1 MKGSTV
7 RDPKA
12 VSADDLPVLPGGASR
27 RAVIATGVLAGAVL
41 AWSLRIQ
48 AGDPWFYPATFI
60 LAAIYMVGSSVAVRM
75 VGSRFRWHASR
86 RGIRD
91 AVVGG
96 VLLALIF
103 FAGAF
108 LVRYVPFLRDPVD
121 ELLDY
126 ARVGS
131 LALVL
136 LITAVNG
143 VAEEMFYRAAL
154 WRILKP
160 GYRIVVTTVL
170 YTAVTAL
177 AGVPLLAFAAAAMGV
192 MVAVLRERTQSLTPP
207 IIAHLIWSLSMLLVL
222 PWVV

>member
-1 MKGSTV
+1 MRDSDELST
-7 RDPKA
+7 DA
-12 VSADDLPVLPGGASR
+12 QTVLPGGASR
-27 RAVIATGVLAGAVL
+27 VAVIVTGVLAGVAL
-41 AWSLRIQ
+41 AWSLRIE
-48 AGDPWFYPATFI
+48 AGSPWFYPATFI
-60 LAAIYMVGSSVAVRM
+60 LAAIYIVGSSIAVRM

-96 VLLALIF
+96 VLLALVF

-108 LVRYVPFLRDPVD
+108 LVRFIPFLRDPVD

-131 LALVL
+131 LVFVL
-136 LITAVNG
+136 ITTAVNG
-143 VAEEMFYRAAL
+143 VAEEMFYRGAL
-154 WRILKP
+154 WRAVKP
-160 GYRIVVTTVL
+160 GYRLAVTTVL

-192 MVAVLRERTQSLTPP
+192 MVGILRERTQSLTPP

>member
-1 MKGSTV
+1 MRDSEAPST
-7 RDPKA
+7 DA
-12 VSADDLPVLPGGASR
+12 QPVLPGGASR
-27 RAVIATGVLAGAVL
+27 VAVIITGVLAAAAL
-41 AWSLRIQ
+41 AWSLRIE

-60 LAAIYMVGSSVAVRM
+60 LAAIYIVGSLVAVRL

-96 VLLALIF
+96 VLLALVF

-108 LVRYVPFLRDPVD
+108 LVRFIPFLRDPVD

-131 LALVL
+131 LVFVL
-136 LITAVNG
+136 ITTAVNG
-143 VAEEMFYRAAL
+143 VAEEMFYRGAL
-154 WRILKP
+154 WRAVKP
-160 GYRIVVTTVL
+160 GYRMVVTTVL

-207 IIAHLIWSLSMLLVL
+207 IIAHLIWSLTMLLVL
-222 PWVV
+222 PQVV

>member
-1 MKGSTV
+1 MRESDVQPTN
-7 RDPKA
+7 A
-12 VSADDLPVLPGGASR
+12 QAVLPGGASR
-27 RAVIATGVLAGAVL
+27 VAVIVTGVLAAAAL
-41 AWSLRIQ
+41 AWSLRIE

-60 LAAIYMVGSSVAVRM
+60 LAAIYIVGSSVSVRL

-96 VLLALIF
+96 VLLALVF

-108 LVRYVPFLRDPVD
+108 AVHFIPFLRDPVD
-121 ELLDY
+121 QLLDHT
-126 ARVGS
+126 RVGS

-136 LITAVNG
+136 ATTAING
-143 VAEEMFYRAAL
+143 VAEEMYYRGAL
-154 WRILKP
+154 WRTVKP
-160 GYRIVVTTVL
+160 GYRILVTTVL

-177 AGVPLLAFAAAAMGV
+177 AGIPLLAFAAAAMGV
-192 MVAVLRERTQSLTPP
+192 MVAILRERTQSLTPP

-222 PWVV
+222 PQVV

>member
-1 MKGSTV
+1 MKGNTV
-7 RDPKA
+7 RESQDP
-12 VSADDLPVLPGGASR
+12 SADAQPVLPGGASR
-27 RAVIATGVLAGAVL
+27 TAVIVTGVLAGAVL
-41 AWSLRIQ
+41 AWSLRIE
-48 AGDPWFYPATFI
+48 AGDALFYPATFI
-60 LAAIYMVGSSVAVRM
+60 LAAIYIVGSSVAVRM
-75 VGSRFRWHASR
+75 VGSKFRWHASR

-96 VLLALIF
+96 VGLAFVF

-108 LVRYVPFLRDPVD
+108 LVRYIPFLRDPVD

-131 LALVL
+131 LVLVL
-136 LITAVNG
+136 LTTAING
-143 VAEEMFYRAAL
+143 VAEEMFYRGAL

-160 GYRIVVTTVL
+160 GYRMLVTTAL

-192 MVAVLRERTQSLTPP
+192 MVAILRERTQSLTPP
-207 IIAHLIWSLSMLLVL
+207 IIAHLIWSLTMLLVL
-222 PWVV
+222 PQVV